1 MADADRKRRRDQFK
15 REEGELRMLLNERD
29 PIPGSPDDEYDCLVH
44 DLLSHLHR
52 GVTRED
58 LLGVIGVHS
67 KDHVGA
73 AHSPRGLAMFADSVW
88 QWWCKRTEP
97 RKKVA

>member
-1 MADADRKRRRDQFK
+1 MANADRKHRRDEFK
-15 REEGELRMLLNERD
+15 HEEAELRMLLNEWD

-52 GVTRED
+52 GVTREELAGLID
-58 LLGVIGVHS
+58 VHS
-67 KDHVGA
+67 QHHFGA
-73 AHSPRGLAMFADSVW
+73 ACSPQELAVAADNVW

-97 RKKVA
+97 RKGDA